1 MAIHVNPVIAPQ
13 MSGLIEG
20 RQKELN
26 TREAEAR
33 TQKAKKFVK
42 AERQLNEKIA
52 KLHEQ
57 LAQTRQDFHL
67 TPEHILA
74 AVQTGLSIAEK
85 PALKPAALAD
95 APDGSVFKMP
105 ELTGN
110 WAACTK
116 GLRHPYTHVIRPIT
130 FDHEVAKGRDD
141 VVLVHLNHRLVQM
154 CLRLLRAEVWALSDV
169 KRMHRVTLR
178 SLPDDRI
185 EGVAAVIVSRLVV
198 TGGNHHRLHEEIT
211 YSGGYLKDKTYSR
224 ETGVKKLD
232 DLLATAK
239 PADANDSLCDAL
251 KLRFDRNLDSV
262 QKTIDARS
270 KERLKDLEG
279 TLQRRKDTEIRDI
292 STVLDELEASI
303 KAELKSAEDPEQLSL
318 FTEDERT
325 QVRRDLDALKA
336 RLSRIPEEREQEIQ
350 AIEYR
355 YGDYVARTF
364 PVAVV
369 FLVPQSMVG
378 ES

>member
-1 MAIHVNPVIAPQ
+1 
-13 MSGLIEG
+13 
-20 RQKELN
+20 
-26 TREAEAR
+26 
-33 TQKAKKFVK
+33 
-42 AERQLNEKIA
+42 LNEKIA

-57 LAQTRQDFHL
+57 LVQTRQDFHL
-67 TPEHILA
+67 TPKHILA
-74 AVQTGLSIAEK
+74 AVETGLSIAEK
-85 PALKPAALAD
+85 PPLKPAALAD
-95 APDGSVFKMP
+95 APDGSAFKMP
-105 ELTGN
+105 ELTGT

-178 SLPDDRI
+178 SLPDDGI
-185 EGVAAVIVSRLVV
+185 DGVAAVIVSRLVI

-232 DLLATAK
+232 DLLAAAQ
-239 PADANDSLCDAL
+239 PAVASNSLCDAL

-270 KERLKDLEG
+270 KERLKDLESK
-279 TLQRRKDTEIRDI
+279 LQRRKDTEIKDI

-303 KAELKSAEDPEQLSL
+303 ERELKNAENPEQLTL

-336 RLSRIPEEREQEIQ
+336 RLARIPEEREQEVQ
-350 AIEYR
+350 AIEHR

-378 ES
+378 DS

>member
-1 MAIHVNPVIAPQ
+1 VNPVIAPQ
-13 MSGLIEG
+13 MSELIEG
-20 RQKELN
+20 RLKKLD
-26 TREAEAR
+26 TREADAR
-33 TQKAKKFVK
+33 SQKARKFVK
-42 AERQLNEKIA
+42 ADRELDQKIA

-57 LAQTRQDFHL
+57 LVQTRQEFHL

-85 PALKPAALAD
+85 PPLKPALLAD
-95 APDGSVFKMP
+95 APDGSVFQMP
-105 ELTGN
+105 ELTGT

-116 GLRHPYTHVIRPIT
+116 GLRHPYTNATRPIT

-169 KRMHRVTLR
+169 KKMHRVTLR
-178 SLPDDRI
+178 SLPADKID
-185 EGVAAVIVSRLVV
+185 GVAAVIISRLVI

-232 DLLATAK
+232 NLLAAAE
-239 PADANDSLCDAL
+239 PAVASDSLCDAL

-270 KERLKDLEG
+270 KERLKDLES
-279 TLQRRKDTEIRDI
+279 TLQRRKDAEIKDI
-292 STVLDELEASI
+292 STVLDELVTSI
-303 KAELKSAEDPEQLSL
+303 ERELKNAENPEQLTL

-336 RLSRIPEEREQEIQ
+336 RLARIPEEREQEIES
-350 AIEYR
+350 IEHR
-355 YGDYVARTF
+355 YGDYVDRTF

-369 FLVPQSMVG
+369 FLVPHSMVG
-378 ES
+378 AD

>member
-1 MAIHVNPVIAPQ
+1 
-13 MSGLIEG
+13 
-20 RQKELN
+20 
-26 TREAEAR
+26 
-33 TQKAKKFVK
+33 
-42 AERQLNEKIA
+42 
-52 KLHEQ
+52 
-57 LAQTRQDFHL
+57 
-67 TPEHILA
+67 
-74 AVQTGLSIAEK
+74 
-85 PALKPAALAD
+85 
-95 APDGSVFKMP
+95 
-105 ELTGN
+105 
-110 WAACTK
+110 
-116 GLRHPYTHVIRPIT
+116 
-130 FDHEVAKGRDD
+130 
-141 VVLVHLNHRLVQM
+141 VHLNHRLVQM

-232 DLLATAK
+232 DLLSAAE
-239 PADANDSLCDAL
+239 PAEASKSLCDAL

-270 KERLKDLEG
+270 RERLKDLEG

-303 KAELKSAEDPEQLSL
+303 ETELKNAENPEQLTL

-325 QVRRDLDALKA
+325 QVRRDLDALNA
-336 RLSRIPEEREQEIQ
+336 RLARIPEEREQEIQ
-350 AIEYR
+350 AIEHR
-355 YGDYVARTF
+355 YADYVARTF

-369 FLVPQSMVG
+369 FLVPESMAG